1 MVKWGEVIEAEDEEL
16 IEDEEPE
23 VKLSEAIGLCEQ
35 MEWISI
41 TYGTSEEALNLSQK
55 LQKFWVELQQME
67 RAMLKQTTM
76 DKFIRKAS
84 Q

>member
-1 MVKWGEVIEAEDEEL
+1 MIEAEDEES

-35 MEWISI
+35 MERISI
-41 TYGTSEEALNLSQK
+41 TYRTSEEALNLSQK
-55 LQKFWVELQQME
+55 LWKFWVELQQME
-67 RAMLKQTTM
+67 RVMLKQTTM
-76 DKFIRKAS
+76 DKFIRKAL

>member
-1 MVKWGEVIEAEDEEL
+1 MIEAEDEEL

-35 MEWISI
+35 MERISI
-41 TYGTSEEALNLSQK
+41 TYRTSEEALNLSQK

-76 DKFIRKAS
+76 DKFIRKAL

>member
-1 MVKWGEVIEAEDEEL
+1 MKRGEVIEAEDEES

-35 MEWISI
+35 MERISI